1 MPAGSVWDRATRT
14 AGSRGSTVKLTENAL
29 LADLTCQAPPVVV
42 AHSYIGLIPSSG
54 SSSDIG
60 PYNSAITRAVP
71 PASSLY
77 QTQDAINSG
86 GPGVPSITSVRIT
99 SCRFFDS
106 HPLFRLAANI
116 VRNFESVK
124 NCPAAWVPKP

>member
-1 MPAGSVWDRATRT
+1 MSFWDCARITGQPEVGPFR
-14 AGSRGSTVKLTENAL
+14 VKLTENAL
-29 LADLTCQAPPVVV
+29 LADLTCQAPARDGRP
-42 AHSYIGLIPSSG
+42 LIQWFDPASG

-60 PYNSAITRAVP
+60 PHNSGNLRVVA
-71 PASSLY
+71 PASALY

-106 HPLFRLAANI
+106 HPLFRIAANF
-116 VRNFESVK
+116 VRYFGSVK